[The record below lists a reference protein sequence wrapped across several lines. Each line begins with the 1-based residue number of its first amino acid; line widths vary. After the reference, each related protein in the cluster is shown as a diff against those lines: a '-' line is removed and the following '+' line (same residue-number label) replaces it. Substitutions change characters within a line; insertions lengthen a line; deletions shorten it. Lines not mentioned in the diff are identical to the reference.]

1 MIIIANIIGLIA
13 SIIMV
18 YIGIIKNKKKI
29 IFIELI
35 DMFLLT
41 ISNIMLGG
49 ITAAIINILSIIR
62 NALCYKDHL
71 FLKEKIIL
79 TILSIILSI
88 KFNNLGIIGY
98 LPLISNITYIWT
110 MNTKNIIKFKYIII
124 FTMLL
129 WSIHD
134 LAIKSY
140 SIFIFDILTIITN
153 IIGII
158 RVKKG
163 AKYE

>member
-1 MIIIANIIGLIA
+1 MIIIANIIGFIA

-62 NALCYKDHL
+62 NTLCYKDHL
-71 FLKEKIIL
+71 FC
-79 TILSIILSI
+79 
-88 KFNNLGIIGY
+88 Y
-98 LPLISNITYIWT
+98 
-110 MNTKNIIKFKYIII
+110 
-124 FTMLL
+124 
-129 WSIHD
+129 
-134 LAIKSY
+134 
-140 SIFIFDILTIITN
+140 
-153 IIGII
+153 
-158 RVKKG
+158 
-163 AKYE
+163 